1 MSDKDYYKTLGVS
14 KTASEE
20 EIKKAYRKQALKHH
34 PDRNKGNR
42 AAEEKFKELNEAYA
56 VLSNKK
62 KRQQYDAYGSTEFHQ
77 RYSQEDIFKGFDIG
91 DIFKEFGFNSNDV
104 FGRIF
109 EGGGSSRKSSFGFN
123 SFDGFSQQQSGFDRS
138 HPGFG
143 AKSAKGQDVTYELP
157 VTLEDVTTGA
167 EKIVSIQVAG
177 RPKKI
182 SIKIPKGIT
191 TGKKLRLPGKGEPG
205 QGNGEAGDL
214 YIQMKILDHPVFI
227 REGDDLIVEK
237 TIPFTQAVLG
247 TCVEVPTLDGK
258 TLSVKVPPGTQS
270 HSKLRLKGYG
280 LPFFNKRG
288 TGDEHVKIIVQV
300 PANLTKKQK
309 QIIQELEREGI

>member
-1 MSDKDYYKTLGVS
+1 MSDKDYYKTLGVPKS
-14 KTASEE
+14 ATEE

-109 EGGGSSRKSSFGFN
+109 EGGGSARKSSFGFN
-123 SFDGFSQQQSGFDRS
+123 SFDGFSQQQPGFDRGRT
-138 HPGFG
+138 GFG

-167 EKIVSIQVAG
+167 EKVVSIQVAG
-177 RPKKI
+177 RPQKI
-182 SIKIPKGIT
+182 SIKIPKGIA
-191 TGKKLRLPGKGEPG
+191 TGKKLRLPGKGESG
-205 QGNGEAGDL
+205 QGGGEAGDL
-214 YIQMKILDHPVFI
+214 YIQMKILDHPVFL
-227 REGDDLIVEK
+227 RDGDDLIVEK
-237 TIPFTQAVLG
+237 TIP
-247 TCVEVPTLDGK
+247 
-258 TLSVKVPPGTQS
+258 
-270 HSKLRLKGYG
+270 
-280 LPFFNKRG
+280 
-288 TGDEHVKIIVQV
+288 
-300 PANLTKKQK
+300 
-309 QIIQELEREGI
+309 